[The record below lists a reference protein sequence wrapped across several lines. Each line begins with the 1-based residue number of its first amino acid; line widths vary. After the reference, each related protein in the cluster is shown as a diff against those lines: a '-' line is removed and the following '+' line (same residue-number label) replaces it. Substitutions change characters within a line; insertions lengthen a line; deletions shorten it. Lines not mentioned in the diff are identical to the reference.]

1 MLGGR
6 KRKPSQVVTQLRF
19 FNGWLNSEQSIRRW
33 QTVSP
38 WGKLRGPKI
47 NRFVCL
53 TFNSCC
59 QVVSIPCSSSCPA
72 GYLWSI
78 VPLKEF
84 HGFCQ
89 LSFQPIITYV
99 PLCNSTFTSEVS
111 LRLSPV
117 DFSWTS
123 VSFAFL
129 TPLSGICWPFCWL
142 LFRSFVCAFHFVCI
156 PFSGSTLSLTRAQV
170 EAIICRVFTVT
181 KAKRC
186 RGMCWPEAGQAKSSQ
201 AGVLFCF
208 CFALTTFPRTVHN
221 VNVMSTFHQFILP
234 FRVAFVIRWAGNS

>member
-1 MLGGR
+1 ML
-6 KRKPSQVVTQLRF
+6 P
-19 FNGWLNSEQSIRRW
+19 
-33 QTVSP
+33 
-38 WGKLRGPKI
+38 GPKI

-59 QVVSIPCSSSCPA
+59 QVVNIPCSSSCTA
-72 GYLWSI
+72 RYVWSF
-78 VPLKEF
+78 VPPTEF

-89 LSFQPIITYV
+89 FLLANNFLLNPSYPMCPYVTVLSLRKY
-99 PLCNSTFTSEVS
+99 LCVS
-111 LRLSPV
+111 LQV

-142 LFRSFVCAFHFVCI
+142 LFRSFVCAFYFVCI

-170 EAIICRVFTVT
+170 GAIICRVFTVT

-186 RGMCWPEAGQAKSSQ
+186 KGMCWPEVGQAKSSQ
-201 AGVLFCF
+201 AGVLFWF
-208 CFALTTFPRTVHN
+208 CFALTIFPRTVHN

>member
-1 MLGGR
+1 MVSANFLFNPLYLMCPYATALSLR
-6 KRKPSQVVTQLRF
+6 K
-19 FNGWLNSEQSIRRW
+19 
-33 QTVSP
+33 
-38 WGKLRGPKI
+38 
-47 NRFVCL
+47 
-53 TFNSCC
+53 
-59 QVVSIPCSSSCPA
+59 
-72 GYLWSI
+72 YL
-78 VPLKEF
+78 
-84 HGFCQ
+84 C
-89 LSFQPIITYV
+89 
-99 PLCNSTFTSEVS
+99 VS
-111 LRLSPV
+111 LHV
-117 DFSWTS
+117 GFSWTS

-170 EAIICRVFTVT
+170 GAIICRVFTVT

-186 RGMCWPEAGQAKSSQ
+186 RGMCWPEAGQTKSSQ

>member
-1 MLGGR
+1 MGSSIFCWVGGNGN
-6 KRKPSQVVTQLRF
+6 QVKLSPNYGFSTVDWTQSNRL
-19 FNGWLNSEQSIRRW
+19 RRW

-38 WGKLRGPKI
+38 WGKLPGPKI

-59 QVVSIPCSSSCPA
+59 QVVSIPCSSSSCTA
-72 GYLWSI
+72 GYMCSE
-78 VPLKEF
+78 VSPKEF
-84 HGFCQ
+84 RGFCQ
-89 LSFQPIITYV
+89 FLLCIKPIAASLY
-99 PLCNSTFTSEVS
+99 PLCPFATTLSLGKYLWVS
-111 LRLSPV
+111 LLV

-170 EAIICRVFTVT
+170 GAIICRVFTVT

-186 RGMCWPEAGQAKSSQ
+186 RGMCWPEAGQAGQAKSGQ
-201 AGVLFCF
+201 AGVLWY
-208 CFALTTFPRTVHN
+208 
-221 VNVMSTFHQFILP
+221 
-234 FRVAFVIRWAGNS
+234 FVFVLL

>member
-1 MLGGR
+1 MC
-6 KRKPSQVVTQLRF
+6 
-19 FNGWLNSEQSIRRW
+19 SE
-33 QTVSP
+33 VSP
-38 WGKLRGPKI
+38 
-47 NRFVCL
+47 
-53 TFNSCC
+53 
-59 QVVSIPCSSSCPA
+59 
-72 GYLWSI
+72 
-78 VPLKEF
+78 KEF
-84 HGFCQ
+84 RGFCQ
-89 LSFQPIITYV
+89 FLLCIKPLATSLY
-99 PLCNSTFTSEVS
+99 PLCSYATALSLRKYLWVS
-111 LRLSPV
+111 LLV

-170 EAIICRVFTVT
+170 GAIICRVFTVT

-186 RGMCWPEAGQAKSSQ
+186 RGMCWPEAGQAGQAKSGQ

-208 CFALTTFPRTVHN
+208 CFALTTIPRTVHN

-234 FRVAFVIRWAGNS
+234 FRVAFVISWAGNSGKIWN